1 MAKEFWGM
9 LEMEFTTAQDIDENK
24 LEEFKK
30 ALEKM
35 VDDKW
40 EMDMYDLAE
49 IHGFDIDSMHPV
61 MLSDSYPLE
70 ER

>member
-1 MAKEFWGM
+1 M
-9 LEMEFTTAQDIDENK
+9 LEMEFTTAQDIDEKK
-24 LEEFKK
+24 LKEFQK

-35 VDDKW
+35 VDEKW

-49 IHGFDIDSMHPV
+49 KHGFDIDSMHPV

>member
-1 MAKEFWGM
+1 MANEFWGM
-9 LEMEFTTAQDIDENK
+9 LEMEFTTKQDIDNNK
-24 LEEFKK
+24 LQEFKK

-49 IHGFDIDSMHPV
+49 KHGFDIDSMHPV
-61 MLSDSYPLE
+61 ILSDSYPLE

>member
-1 MAKEFWGM
+1 MANEFWGM
-9 LEMEFTTAQDIDENK
+9 LEMDFTTKEDIDNEK
-24 LEEFKK
+24 LKEFHK

-49 IHGFDIDSMHPV
+49 KHGFEIDSFHPV

-70 ER
+70 EK

>member
-9 LEMEFTTAQDIDENK
+9 LEMEFTTAQDIDEKK
-24 LEEFKK
+24 LKEFQK

-35 VDDKW
+35 VDEKW

-49 IHGFDIDSMHPV
+49 KHGFDIDSMHPV